1 MFIIK
6 QKQQIERVSVF
17 IPSIK
22 TLQGV
27 QTAVKK
33 WPKKY
38 EILVIQTLLLIN
50 KKFLYCVGLFSDH
63 CMTYKVAGPS
73 LLLCERSRVS
83 KINTVFFSQTTSI
96 IPVSIGKFCTVLSN
110 GFSTEKNPES

>member
-38 EILVIQTLLLIN
+38 EILVIQTLLLLIN

-73 LLLCERSRVS
+73 LLLCERSEFQ
-83 KINTVFFSQTTSI
+83 K
-96 IPVSIGKFCTVLSN
+96 
-110 GFSTEKNPES
+110 